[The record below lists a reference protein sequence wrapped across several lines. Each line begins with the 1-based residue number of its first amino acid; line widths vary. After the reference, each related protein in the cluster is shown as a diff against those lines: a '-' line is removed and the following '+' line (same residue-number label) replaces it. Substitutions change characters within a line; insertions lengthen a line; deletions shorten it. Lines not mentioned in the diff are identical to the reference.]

1 MKFYKAGTDVQE
13 ALRRTLGRLEIELS
27 ESKAEFERS
36 KAKQALVRM
45 EEIDIEMD
53 RLRCFARNVDPLREY
68 QLTEKD
74 LIDFG
79 F

>member
-1 MKFYKAGTDVQE
+1 MKFYKAGADVLE
-13 ALRRTLGRLEIELS
+13 ALRRALGRLEIELS
-27 ESKAEFERS
+27 ESKVEFERS
-36 KAKQALVRM
+36 KAKHALVRM

-53 RLRCFARNVDPLREY
+53 RLRCAARNIDPLREY

-74 LIDFG
+74 LVDFG